1 MIALVTGIAIAA
13 FGVVIFDFWRAI
25 FNSSLSFSELS
36 TTVASSGKLTGWIKN
51 FSRTHWLALLLE
63 TCANLIS
70 LEVISTPKISS
81 PWTED
86 FPNLDLK
93 KPSNFFLKFPFRD
106 LEIVDVDSLLPRFGF
121 FNLIFFNF
129 SKIL

>member
-13 FGVVIFDFWRAI
+13 FGVVIFDFWIAT
-25 FNSSLSFSELS
+25 FNSSLNFSELS
-36 TTVASSGKLTGWIKN
+36 TTAAYSGKFTGWIKN

-63 TCANLIS
+63 ICASLIS

-93 KPSNFFLKFPFRD
+93 KPSNFFLKFPCPD
-106 LEIVDVDSLLPRFGF
+106 LEIFVVESFLSKFGF
-121 FNLIFFNF
+121 LNLIFFNF